1 MKDEKTKLVTITEA
15 DLSDSENEKILI
27 SEASHSQAMQYM
39 RQILQF
45 AKDDVVVV
53 KFIKKNGETREM
65 KVHFDEDFI
74 RRALKHS
81 HDPKIIKIKK
91 ANKLRDNMVVC
102 ELLPDGNYQFRT
114 IPLRKVLKVQRETL

>member
-1 MKDEKTKLVTITEA
+1 MTITEA
-15 DLSDSENEKILI
+15 DLSDSENEKVLIL
-27 SEASHSQAMQYM
+27 EASHSRAMQYM

-45 AKDDVVVV
+45 AKDDVVYV

-65 KVHFDEDFI
+65 KVHFDEDFVK
-74 RRALKHS
+74 RALKHS

-114 IPLRKVLKVQRETL
+114 IPLRKVLSVKRETL

>member
-1 MKDEKTKLVTITEA
+1 MKDEKTKLVTITEV